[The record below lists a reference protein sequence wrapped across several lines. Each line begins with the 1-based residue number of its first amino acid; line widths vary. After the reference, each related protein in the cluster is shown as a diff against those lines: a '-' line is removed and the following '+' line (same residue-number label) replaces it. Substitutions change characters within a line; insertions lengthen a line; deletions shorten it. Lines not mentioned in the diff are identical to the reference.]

1 MVSRLDTG
9 YVLAAILVM
18 ALVTYIPR
26 VLPLTVFQGKIKSR
40 FLRNFLQY
48 VPYAALGAMTFPGI
62 FYATENMLCALLG
75 TAVAIVAAF
84 FGGSLLVVAICAVL
98 AVIGGNL
105 FLV

>member
-1 MVSRLDTG
+1 MVSQLNTG
-9 YVLAAILVM
+9 YVVAAILVM

-26 VLPLTVFQGKIKSR
+26 VLPLTIFQGKIRSR

-62 FYATENMLCALLG
+62 FYATDNMICALLG
-75 TAVAIVAAF
+75 TGVAVAAAF

-105 FLV
+105 FLI

>member
-1 MVSRLDTG
+1 METG
-9 YVLAAILVM
+9 YVLAAIAVM

-62 FYATENMLCALLG
+62 FYATDQLICAVLG
-75 TAVAIVAAF
+75 TAVAVAAAF

-98 AVIGGNL
+98 AVIGGTV

>member
-1 MVSRLDTG
+1 MNTG

-62 FYATENMLCALLG
+62 FYATENMLCAFLG
-75 TAVAIVAAF
+75 TAVAVVAAF

>member
-1 MVSRLDTG
+1 MNTG
-9 YVLAAILVM
+9 YVIAAILVM

-40 FLRNFLQY
+40 FLRNFLQF
-48 VPYAALGAMTFPGI
+48 VPYAALCAITFPVI
-62 FYATENMLCALLG
+62 FYATDNMICALLG
-75 TAVAIVAAF
+75 TAVAVAAAF

>member
-1 MVSRLDTG
+1 MEMG
-9 YVLAAILVM
+9 YILAAILVM

-26 VLPLTVFQGKIKSR
+26 VLPLTIFQGKIKSR

-62 FYATENMLCALLG
+62 FYATDNMLCALLG
-75 TAVAIVAAF
+75 TAVAVVAAF

-98 AVIGGNL
+98 AVIGGNMWL
-105 FLV
+105 M

>member
-1 MVSRLDTG
+1 METT
-9 YVLAAILVM
+9 YVVAAILVM
-18 ALVTYIPR
+18 AIVTYIPR
-26 VLPLTVFQGKIKSR
+26 VLPLTVFQGKIRSR

-62 FYATENMLCALLG
+62 FYATDNMLCAMLG
-75 TAVAIVAAF
+75 TGVAVAAAF

-105 FLV
+105 FLI